1 MHTVVVFPSV
11 SYSQTYQSFLQS
23 AISVHT
29 SPYLV
34 CYSHSYQSV
43 FSLLSLYL
51 PVLIQSA
58 IPIHTVVVL
67 PSVCSSCTHQSLFSL
82 LFQFIPVL
90 TQSAILYIPVL
101 IQSAIPIHTSPYSVC
116 YSYTHQSLF
125 SLLFPDIRVL
135 IQFTIPI
142 HTSPYSVCCS
152 QTYQTLFSLLF
163 LYTQVLIQ
171 SGISIHTSP
180 YSVCYSHTYQSL
192 FSLLFLYIPVLIQS
206 AIPIRTNP
214 CSVYCSY
221 TYQSLFSLLLPD
233 IPDRPSFSESSLAH
247 SFSAWTVFPPV
258 SWSGRSRGSQQRDHN
273 EQLCVLI
280 DWYSRQLSQS
290 QRGNRSGSCLKS
302 FCGVTHD
309 RTWLPSGR
317 TRCAAVLRK

>member
-90 TQSAILYIPVL
+90 TQSAI
-101 IQSAIPIHTSPYSVC
+101 PIHTSPCSVY
-116 YSYTHQSLF
+116 YSY
-125 SLLFPDIRVL
+125 
-135 IQFTIPI
+135 
-142 HTSPYSVCCS
+142 
-152 QTYQTLFSLLF
+152 
-163 LYTQVLIQ
+163 
-171 SGISIHTSP
+171 
-180 YSVCYSHTYQSL
+180 TYQSL
-192 FSLLFLYIPVLIQS
+192 FSLLFLYVPILVQS
-206 AIPIRTNP
+206 TVPIHTSP
-214 CSVYCSY
+214 YSVCYCQ
-221 TYQSLFSLLLPD
+221 TYQTVLHSASL
-233 IPDRPSFSESSLAH
+233 R
-247 SFSAWTVFPPV
+247 
-258 SWSGRSRGSQQRDHN
+258 
-273 EQLCVLI
+273 
-280 DWYSRQLSQS
+280 
-290 QRGNRSGSCLKS
+290 
-302 FCGVTHD
+302 
-309 RTWLPSGR
+309 
-317 TRCAAVLRK
+317 